1 MSTGKSS
8 GDEADL
14 AEFLARESSIST
26 DYANL
31 ELVEPSAA
39 VDEMVLAAAKVAV
52 RLPVAK
58 SAPAAAPARAAGTPA
73 TGKPVPPT
81 EAATPAAGAVNRRK
95 RVRASVDVDVDEE
108 AEPARR
114 PRWLIPAALAATV
127 LLAVGIGVSML
138 GEAPSGQDDGS
149 ATGALFAK
157 RARDLN
163 DKTKAAAEAAAQAS
177 AGQDAEVMELEVEAL
192 PPPPMFEPE
201 GPQVQDLDAAIAL
214 IRRELVLANQIAAA
228 TEEAAGNSAAGKVA
242 DSLAAAP
249 TASSVIQPRDRRLTK
264 IIELF
269 DGGNEDLAAD
279 SLEIFLRDF
288 EDDPISQRILAVKP

>member
-14 AEFLARESSIST
+14 AEFLARQSSISA

-31 ELVEPSAA
+31 ELVDPPAA
-39 VDEMVLAAAKVAV
+39 VDEMVLASAKAAV

-95 RVRASVDVDVDEE
+95 RLPASVDGDVDEE

-127 LLAVGIGVSML
+127 LVAVGIGVSML
-138 GEAPSGQDDGS
+138 GEAPSGPDDGS
-149 ATGALFAK
+149 AIAMTRQRRRLKPRPRPLPDRMRRSWSWRRK
-157 RARDLN
+157 RCHR
-163 DKTKAAAEAAAQAS
+163 
-177 AGQDAEVMELEVEAL
+177 L
-192 PPPPMFEPE
+192 PCS
-201 GPQVQDLDAAIAL
+201 
-214 IRRELVLANQIAAA
+214 N
-228 TEEAAGNSAAGKVA
+228 
-242 DSLAAAP
+242 
-249 TASSVIQPRDRRLTK
+249 PRDPRCRTWTRR
-264 IIELF
+264 
-269 DGGNEDLAAD
+269 
-279 SLEIFLRDF
+279 S
-288 EDDPISQRILAVKP
+288 P